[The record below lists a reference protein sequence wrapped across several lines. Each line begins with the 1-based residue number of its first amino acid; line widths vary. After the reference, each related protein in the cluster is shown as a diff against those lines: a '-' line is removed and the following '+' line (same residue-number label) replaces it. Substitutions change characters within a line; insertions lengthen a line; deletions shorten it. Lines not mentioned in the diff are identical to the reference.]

1 MNPDARADEFPVVN
15 PAFIPVRA
23 NDVVHLRA
31 GPWSG
36 PAFTVHNE
44 PGSDDARLFDLL
56 DGEHTLSEILAAVGQ
71 REDVLTV
78 LERLGREN
86 LLYFLA
92 DESSYPRPRI
102 PIQSEKIGVVDDQS
116 VGDVRYRLVTHGEM
130 GSIVT
135 ESLDRAQAAFDRTE
149 IDGPDDVA
157 TLDLSETDFLVYLSD
172 RHAPRVATRLNRRC
186 LEAEVPWL
194 VGQVNGFDAVV
205 GPTMIPDETA
215 CYRCYLDR
223 VEANVDD
230 ELYALYYEG
239 SKHVEADAVFNP
251 LRYVVEAY
259 VCVELAHVRQFGQG
273 FTVERTFAV
282 GGTDMS
288 TRIDDVLKTP
298 RCEACADLRDRKRF
312 VGTEAV
318 LDWRERNE

>member
-1 MNPDARADEFPVVN
+1 MNVDARADEFPVVN

-78 LERLGREN
+78 LERLAREN

-102 PIQSEKIGVVDDQS
+102 PMRSEKASVVDDRPT
-116 VGDVRYRLVTHGEM
+116 GDVRYRLLTHGEM
-130 GSIVT
+130 GSLVA
-135 ESLDRAQAAFDRTE
+135 ESMDRVGATFDRIE
-149 IDGPDDVA
+149 IGGPDDVA
-157 TLDLSETDFLVYLSD
+157 ALDLSETEFIVYLSD
-172 RHAPRVATRLNRRC
+172 RHAPRIATRLNRRC

-194 VGQVNGFDAVV
+194 VGQVNGFDAIV
-205 GPTMIPDETA
+205 GPTMIPGETA
-215 CYRCYLDR
+215 CYQCYLDR
-223 VEANVDD
+223 VSANAGD
-230 ELYALYYEG
+230 EGYPLYYEG
-239 SKHVEADAVFNP
+239 SKHVAADSVFHP
-251 LRYVVEAY
+251 LRYVAEAY

-273 FTVERTFAV
+273 FTVERTFALD
-282 GGTDMS
+282 GTDMT
-288 TRIDDVLKTP
+288 TRVDDVLKAP
-298 RCEACADLRDRKRF
+298 RCEECADVRDKKRF

-318 LDWRERNE
+318 LDWRERDE